1 MIAEETEI
9 IQSLGEAIWDGDD
22 TKSRELAIKAIQR
35 GINITTVFNNGILE
49 QINRVGDEFG
59 RGNLFLT
66 ELFMAANAAK
76 TAMDILMPEMVKQ
89 KGETQSLGR
98 IVIGTVA
105 GDIHDLGKNLT
116 AHFLQANGFDVIDL
130 GIDVSRE
137 TFIKKVK
144 KLKPD
149 ILGLS
154 AMVTTTMPEQKN
166 VIDALTSAGIREK
179 VKVIIGGS
187 SVDPIW
193 TETVGADAYG
203 SDINDSLKKC
213 KELIA
218 S

>member
-1 MIAEETEI
+1 LIAEETEI

-35 GINITTVFNNGILE
+35 GVNITTVFNNGILE

-76 TAMDILMPEMVKQ
+76 TAMDILMPEMLKQ
-89 KGETQSLGR
+89 QGETQSLGR

-116 AHFLQANGFDVIDL
+116 AHFLSANGFEVIDL
-130 GIDVSRE
+130 GIDVSTE

-166 VIDALTSAGIREK
+166 VIDALNSAGIREK

-187 SVDPIW
+187 SVDPTW
-193 TETVGADAYG
+193 TETAGADAYG